1 MDLLSGKKGLVVGVA
16 NERSY
21 AWHIAGALLEHGAT
35 CAFTHLPGEKHER
48 RARRAI
54 TQLGVSDPWLKP
66 LDAGYALEFS
76 ADEAVL
82 EDVFRLIQLE
92 RQCCAFLQFELTLEP
107 DHGPVWLSLTGPEG
121 TKAFLENVL
130 GLPVGS

>member
-1 MDLLSGKKGLVVGVA
+1 MIELP
-16 NERSY
+16 
-21 AWHIAGALLEHGAT
+21 IACTLTDA
-35 CAFTHLPGEKHER
+35 AFQQRRTEMLPRIQEQ
-48 RARRAI
+48 I
-54 TQLGVSDPWLKP
+54 QSLKL
-66 LDAGYALEFS
+66 LDAGYALEFA

-92 RQCCAFLQFELTLEP
+92 RQCCAFLQFDLTLEP

-130 GLPVGS
+130 GLPA

>member
-1 MDLLSGKKGLVVGVA
+1 MIELP
-16 NERSY
+16 
-21 AWHIAGALLEHGAT
+21 IACTLTDA
-35 CAFTHLPGEKHER
+35 AFQQR
-48 RARRAI
+48 RA
-54 TQLGVSDPWLKP
+54 GVLQRIQEQVQSLKP
-66 LDAGYALEFS
+66 LDTGYALQFA

-130 GLPVGS
+130 GLPDGS